1 MKYFYFLILF
11 LNSSFAIAQTQIGAT
26 LYGTANVE
34 RFGESISMSNNGN
47 RMAVGVPFNNDQGNH
62 TGNIKIY
69 DWINGNWA
77 LTGNIYGP
85 NNSYISNN
93 VHLSDDG
100 NTIIATTSD
109 FVSTANTNI
118 CIYEFQN
125 GTWTMTWNLTS
136 AINSNVGYSASIS
149 GDGNTFAYTDYNL
162 GNDQSSL
169 GIVYIVRKINNIW
182 TEIGVINENSLNI
195 GYGNGFG
202 HTTKLSHDGNK
213 IFISAPRKGTLH
225 SFQYENGQWTPY
237 GGTILETNNSAQHFG
252 ESFSL
257 NSNSDLIAIGNNFY
271 NRTTT
276 NNGAVTFYSL
286 INGLWQKMGQIT
298 GAPDAMI
305 GKHVSLSDNN
315 LVAISS
321 IKNNLNQSISGSLL
335 VYKIDLANQI
345 YTQLGNTINAGYNDF
360 LIVNEISK
368 TSNKVMTSAYN
379 ADSPNNSQAGYVKVF
394 DYGSFLNTIEIN
406 KKKPLNIYPNPT
418 KGKIYFDGLENKI
431 KSVKVFNTNQQ
442 LIFEKII
449 QISDRNIDIPHIPG
463 TYFVTFYLMDS
474 TTLTKKIIIE

>member
-1 MKYFYFLILF
+1 MKHIYVLILF
-11 LNSSFAIAQTQIGAT
+11 LNSLFLIAQTQIGST

-34 RFGESISMSNNGN
+34 MSGESISMSNNGN
-47 RMAVGVPFNNDQGNH
+47 RIAVGTPFNNDQGSH
-62 TGNIKIY
+62 KGNIKIY

-85 NNSYISNN
+85 NNSYLSNN
-93 VHLSDDG
+93 VHLSENG
-100 NTIIATTSD
+100 NTFIVTTSD

-118 CIYEFQN
+118 CIYELQN
-125 GTWTMTWNLTS
+125 GVWTMTWNLTS
-136 AINSNVGYSASIS
+136 AVNSNVGYSASIS

-162 GNDQSSL
+162 GSDQMSL
-169 GIVYIVRKINNIW
+169 GKVYIVRKINNTW

-202 HTTKLSHDGNK
+202 RTTKLSPDGNK
-213 IFISAPRKGTLH
+213 LFVSAPGKGTLH
-225 SFQYENGQWTPY
+225 SFQYENGQWVQY
-237 GGTILETNNSAQHFG
+237 GGTILETNNSAGHFG

-286 INGLWQKMGQIT
+286 INGLWTKVGQIT

-305 GKHVSLSDNN
+305 GKHVSISDNN

-345 YTQLGNTINAGYNDF
+345 YTQLGNTVNAGYNDF
-360 LIVNEISK
+360 MIVNEISK
-368 TSNKVMTSAYN
+368 TSNKVMTSAHS
-379 ADSPNNSQAGYVKVF
+379 ADSPNNTRAGYVKVF
-394 DYGSFLNTIEIN
+394 GYDSFLNTTEIDN
-406 KKKPLNIYPNPT
+406 KKNLNIYPNPT

-431 KSVKVFNTNQQ
+431 NSVKVFNTSQQ
-442 LIFEKII
+442 LIMEKAV
-449 QISDRNIDIPHIPG
+449 QSNDKNIDIPHIAG
-463 TYFVTFYLMDS
+463 IYFVVFYLKDS